1 MISGFI
7 REKAVYTR
15 QDIPHGKVFPPLL
28 SVSMLSPLQRQAAD
42 VRGATYVT
50 RGRGRILTAIG
61 YNHKTIFF

>member
-42 VRGATYVT
+42 VRGATYV
-50 RGRGRILTAIG
+50 
-61 YNHKTIFF
+61 